1 MTVGSQVKSCFA
13 SIKSAEA
20 TIMML
25 AEKTQDEKTKQT
37 LTNAQHTVSEIKDD
51 LQKHVLFLSREEPQY
66 KP

>member
-20 TIMML
+20 TLVLL
-25 AEKTQDEKTKQT
+25 AQKTQDDQTKQI
-37 LTNAQHTVSEIKDD
+37 LTNAQHNISEIKDD